1 METIGRWHQ
10 HLRYISPAE
19 KKCRTHVRRQMLF
32 MSSSGVELHIFILQ
46 ERFEGLSDS
55 LVNLKSVV
63 QVLEEEGERVC
74 SAKDAIVMAISRL
87 RCFPVAKVRVHDH
100 KCYIHAAVSGRVI
113 TGGVNPADLRI
124 WRQLLPRR
132 GKV

>member
-1 METIGRWHQ
+1 MYLNSQLFTCW
-10 HLRYISPAE
+10 
-19 KKCRTHVRRQMLF
+19 KKRVREFALPKTPR
-32 MSSSGVELHIFILQ
+32 
-46 ERFEGLSDS
+46 
-55 LVNLKSVV
+55 
-63 QVLEEEGERVC
+63 
-74 SAKDAIVMAISRL
+74 VMAISRL

-124 WRQLLPRR
+124 WRELLLRR

>member
-1 METIGRWHQ
+1 MRRHKCCSCQAVESNFIF
-10 HLRYISPAE
+10 LYF
-19 KKCRTHVRRQMLF
+19 KK
-32 MSSSGVELHIFILQ
+32 GLQ
-46 ERFEGLSDS
+46 DLATS

-124 WRQLLPRR
+124 WRELLPRR